1 MTRQR
6 PLLPHETA
14 LIASG
19 AYQWLADGKP
29 LPITE
34 QWRIMRAASGYLFT
48 TETDA
53 SAVAEF
59 GHRYTATL
67 AVDETGRATALAMSV
82 TKDADT
88 MDVSANLEADAAVI
102 TRVLSSKA
110 GGAVQRTQTFRMEP
124 GYTIEA
130 HPILFDGLHIA
141 AIDRTAPA
149 PYRRPCLW
157 LDLLTHDTNGLMA
170 TRPTV
175 YVINR
180 RSSGSRET
188 FAITRWGS
196 DVEMAESLLT
206 VKKVGRWVVPTEFRF
221 TMAGVLYAVRLS
233 EEQWEEQGADT

>member
-1 MTRQR
+1 MTSTR

-19 AYQWLADGKP
+19 TYQWLADNVP

-34 QWRIMRAASGYLFT
+34 RWRIMRAASGYLFA
-48 TETDA
+48 TDNDA
-53 SAVAEF
+53 HQAAEF

-67 AVDETGRATALAMSV
+67 SVDEAGRATALAMSV
-82 TKDADT
+82 TKGADT

-102 TRVLSSKA
+102 TRVVSSKA
-110 GGAVQRTQTFRMEP
+110 EGAVQRTQTFRIEP

-130 HPILFDGLHIA
+130 HPVLFDGLHIA
-141 AIDRTAPA
+141 ALDRTAPA

-170 TRPTV
+170 ARPTV

-180 RSSGSRET
+180 RLSGSRET
-188 FAITRWGS
+188 FAITRWGN
-196 DVEMAESLLT
+196 DVDMAESLLT
-206 VKKVGRWVVPTEFRF
+206 VKSVGRWIIPTELRF
-221 TMAGVLYAVRLS
+221 TMAGVLYAVRLVD
-233 EEQWEEQGADT
+233 EQWEE

>member
-1 MTRQR
+1 MTSER

-19 AYQWLADGKP
+19 AYQWLADNKP

-34 QWRIMRAASGYLFT
+34 RWRILRAASGYLFS

-53 SAVAEF
+53 LAAAEF
-59 GHRYTATL
+59 GHRYTAAL
-67 AVDETGRATALAMSV
+67 SLDATGRPTALAMSV

-88 MDVSANLEADAAVI
+88 MEVSANLERDAVAI

-110 GGAVQRTQTFRMEP
+110 EGAVQRTQTFRMEP

-141 AIDRTAPA
+141 AIDRTVSGPH
-149 PYRRPCLW
+149 RRPCLW
-157 LDLLTHDTNGLMA
+157 LDLLTHDVNGLMA
-170 TRPTV
+170 ARPTV

-180 RSSGSRET
+180 RLSGSRET
-188 FAITRWGS
+188 FAITRWGN
-196 DVEMAESLLT
+196 DVEMAESLIT
-206 VKKVGRWVVPTEFRF
+206 VKDVGRWVVPTEFRF
-221 TMAGVLYAVRLS
+221 TMAGVLYAVRLA
-233 EEQWEEQGADT
+233 EEQWEE